1 MKRDF
6 SAYVSQSSFQMRSE
20 KRKFGDIGE
29 KIAQKYLERKG
40 YDIIGRNY
48 RKPWG
53 EIDLV
58 SKKDGLLV
66 FCEVKTRDARN
77 VEHYL
82 AEASVNYLKIKK
94 LQKICETYLAEK
106 RYPYSQKWQIDVLAV
121 AIDKENKKAKIKHF
135 KNAIW
140 EKIY

>member
-1 MKRDF
+1 MPSR
-6 SAYVSQSSFQMRSE
+6 
-20 KRKFGDIGE
+20 KRKFGDVGE
-29 KIAQKYLERKG
+29 KIAARYLERKG
-40 YDIIGRNY
+40 YQIVDQNY

-53 EIDLV
+53 EIDLI

-66 FCEVKTRDARN
+66 FCEVKTRDAKN

-82 AEASVNYLKIKK
+82 AESSVNYRKIRK

-106 RYPYSQKWQIDVLAV
+106 HYPYGQKWQIDVLAI
-121 AIDKENKKAKIKHF
+121 AIDKENKKVRIKHF

-140 EKIY
+140 EKVY

>member
-1 MKRDF
+1 MP
-6 SAYVSQSSFQMRSE
+6 SP

-29 KIAQKYLERKG
+29 KIAARHLERKG
-40 YDIIGRNY
+40 YQIIDRNY
-48 RKPWG
+48 QKPWG

-58 SKKDGLLV
+58 SKKHGLLV
-66 FCEVKTRDARN
+66 FCEVKTRDAKN

-82 AEASVNYLKIKK
+82 AESSVNHLKIKK

-121 AIDKENKKAKIKHF
+121 IVDKENRKAKIKHY

-140 EKIY
+140 ERVY

>member
-1 MKRDF
+1 MP
-6 SAYVSQSSFQMRSE
+6 SQ

-29 KIAQKYLERKG
+29 KIAAKYLERKG

-48 RKPWG
+48 QKPWG
-53 EIDLV
+53 EIDLIV
-58 SKKDGLLV
+58 KKNDLLI
-66 FCEVKTRDARN
+66 FCEVKTRDAKN

-82 AEASVNYLKIKK
+82 AESSVNHLKIKK

-106 RYPYSQKWQIDVLAV
+106 KYPYSQKWQIDVLAV
-121 AIDKENKKAKIKHF
+121 VIDKQARKARVKHF

-140 EKIY
+140 ERVY

>member
-1 MKRDF
+1 MP
-6 SAYVSQSSFQMRSE
+6 SQ
-20 KRKFGDIGE
+20 KRKFGDVGE
-29 KIAQKYLERKG
+29 KVAKRYLERKG
-40 YDIIGRNY
+40 YAIIERNY

-58 SKKDGLLV
+58 SKKNGLLV
-66 FCEVKTRDARN
+66 FCEVKTRDSKH

-82 AEASVNYLKIKK
+82 AEASINRLKIRK

-106 RYPYSQKWQIDVLAV
+106 RYPYGQKWQIDVLAIAV
-121 AIDKENKKAKIKHF
+121 DKENRKAKIKHY

-140 EKIY
+140 EGVY